1 MIPFIQSCDIQ
12 ELQEEAAAVEALPS
26 YRASTDTD
34 SDTEPVST
42 ETSPAPSPAVLA
54 EETPENVSIN
64 YQYTSIIS

>member
-26 YRASTDTD
+26 YPASTGTD

-42 ETSPAPSPAVLA
+42 ETSPAPAVLA